1 MTIEEQPIVPGLSV
15 SKTGQATV
23 DSSLRNVLFDLAIK
37 LEEITAHPV
46 DVQHVVAALVL
57 AARNGQLDSSLPLTS
72 GDETATTLA
81 VHVTTVFAR
90 YGSNLGADD

>member
-23 DSSLRNVLFDLAIK
+23 GSSLRNVLFDLAIK
-37 LEEITAHPV
+37 LEEITALPV

-57 AARNGQLDSSLPLTS
+57 AARNGQLDSKLPLTS
-72 GDETATTLA
+72 GEDIAALLA
-81 VHVTTVFAR
+81 VHVKTVFAL
-90 YGSNLGADD
+90 YGSNVGADD

>member
-1 MTIEEQPIVPGLSV
+1 MTSEEQQIVPGLSV

-37 LEEITAHPV
+37 LEEITALPV

-57 AARNGQLDSSLPLTS
+57 AARNGQLDSQLPLTS
-72 GDETATTLA
+72 GDDVVTILA
-81 VHVTTVFAR
+81 VHVKTVFAL
-90 YGSNLGADD
+90 YGSNVGADD

>member
-1 MTIEEQPIVPGLSV
+1 MTSEEQPIVPGPSV

-37 LEEITAHPV
+37 LEEITALPV

-57 AARNGQLDSSLPLTS
+57 AARNGQLDSMLPLTS
-72 GDETATTLA
+72 GDDIAALLA
-81 VHVTTVFAR
+81 VHAKKVFAL
-90 YGSNLGADD
+90 YGSNVGADD